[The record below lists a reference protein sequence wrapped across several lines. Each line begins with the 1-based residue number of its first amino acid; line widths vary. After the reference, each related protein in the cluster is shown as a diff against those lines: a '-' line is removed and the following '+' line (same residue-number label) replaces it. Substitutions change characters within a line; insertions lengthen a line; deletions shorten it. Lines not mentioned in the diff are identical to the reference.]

1 MLRHAPPYV
10 TSNVITSV
18 NKLVFLSV
26 LIPIIAVLSVNAD
39 GGQTVD
45 QCTSTVTLNATTAY
59 CPPGHLLTDER
70 GYGGAHSQCRVLCR
84 SASDAAGATT
94 VPSQCQTN
102 ACSTHKLPDVC
113 VPHATCAAACGRPGP
128 KCVYSGSCAS
138 LHCFASVPKR
148 ITYAGPGTLLSPA
161 PHYPPGI
168 PASVHSQKDA
178 CSMPLVATNPSIDY
192 KVTPVI
198 DGRRPGRHA
207 QCRVL
212 HGGFKSHDV
221 EVISM
226 PTWCQLC
233 KSSDADQYWSNA
245 PQRTDVDPSLNVSFS
260 ENRNFVPRHLC
271 IPHDTCESSCGVLP
285 HGCVYSGS
293 CAHAFCFSGSDSK
306 KSGKVVDP
314 NTGPIA
320 IEVDNSEPG
329 PSGKRDPPAMAFFS
343 NSTPDST
350 SPPLSVSSAPPG
362 SPSDG
367 DGDSSPAD
375 STQSSQPSP
384 GASTN
389 TDNVTTSD
397 AEPAVCIGAHH
408 LSTTHKL
415 VFSDH
420 KRASVLCDESNNCAT
435 PWHIVIY
442 KQRTL
447 TMHAYCEMHNVS
459 CTRRVMLVNSPAYS
473 VGLRI
478 PTVSSHHGRNTN
490 DDISL
495 HFTVFAAR
503 HGTRVEVML
512 MRLLVSLG
520 L

>member
-18 NKLVFLSV
+18 IKFVFLS
-26 LIPIIAVLSVNAD
+26 AVTLTIFAAPFVTAND
-39 GGQTVD
+39 GQTVD

-70 GYGGAHSQCRVLCR
+70 GYGGAHAQCRVLCR
-84 SASDAAGATT
+84 SANGAAGATT
-94 VPSQCQTN
+94 VASQCQTN
-102 ACSTHKLPDVC
+102 TCSTHKLPDVC

-138 LHCFASVPKR
+138 LHCFTSVPKR
-148 ITYAGPGTLLSPA
+148 ITFAGPGTVLAPA

-168 PASVHSQKDA
+168 PAFVYSQKDS

-233 KSSDADQYWSNA
+233 QSSDADQYWSNA
-245 PQRTDVDPSLNVSFS
+245 PERTDVDPNLNVSFS
-260 ENRNFVPRHLC
+260 ESRSFVPRHLC
-271 IPHDTCESSCGVLP
+271 IPHDTCELSCGKLP
-285 HGCVYSGS
+285 DGCVYSGS
-293 CAHAFCFSGSDSK
+293 CAHAFCFSGSYSK
-306 KSGKVVDP
+306 ESGKVVDP
-314 NTGPIA
+314 NSAAIA
-320 IEVDNSEPG
+320 IEVDNSEPS

-343 NSTPDST
+343 NSTT
-350 SPPLSVSSAPPG
+350 ATTTTPPLSSPPVSS
-362 SPSDG
+362 SPDE
-367 DGDSSPAD
+367 GDSSPAD
-375 STQSSQPSP
+375 SSPSSP
-384 GASTN
+384 GGSTN
-389 TDNVTTSD
+389 TDSAATSE
-397 AEPAVCIGAHH
+397 AEPVVCIGAHH

-415 VFSDH
+415 VFSEH

-442 KQRTL
+442 NQRTL
-447 TMHAYCEMHNVS
+447 TMHAYCELDDVS

-490 DDISL
+490 DDLSL
-495 HFTVFAAR
+495 HFTVFSAS
-503 HGTRVEVML
+503 HGTRFEVMV

-520 L
+520 F